1 MKIMKTK
8 KLEIED
14 SFPVPLCLCASVPS
28 SLLPPSVPLYPVEF
42 HISKVSRDKYQFD
55 EIIFSMTGNVI
66 FADFKAVRLFAEK
79 INAQMDKG
87 EHIGLPLQ
95 DIIMPGDIGA
105 MGLIDEI
112 LHLVC
117 SKYRTERNQAV
128 WEKGYSWLI
137 NVVGEDAVRIALK
150 EFVSQFPTVAVYQG
164 KQSVEEFVV
173 GTTSSIPN
181 TYIILEE
188 ILLLHLAN
196 TNPAFSPFIELFDD
210 TQLANKTAYQRVMSS
225 MNDFFLTQPAFGP
238 NNQPLLEMLR
248 APVVVSPYSLLGQLE
263 YIRNNWGD
271 MLPESLIS
279 LILRME
285 DVIKEDEKL
294 FFAAGVHAV
303 ASPLLIPEFGEESGV
318 YEEHERFSHDLD
330 WMPNVVLLAKNTYVW
345 LHQLSV
351 KYQREITRLDHIP
364 DEELDTLSKWGF
376 TALWLIGIWERSPAS
391 QRIKQICG
399 NLEAVSSAYSIHD
412 YIISEDLGGE
422 AAFENLK
429 YRAWQKGIR
438 LAGDMVPNHMGIF
451 SRWVVEHPDYFV
463 QVDYSPFHVYQ
474 FNGPNLSWDG
484 RIGIFLEDG
493 YWNKNDAAVVFKRID
508 YQTGETRYIYHG
520 NDGTHMPWNDTAQ
533 LDFLKPVVREAVIQL
548 ILHVARKFSIIRFD
562 AAMTL
567 AKKHFQRLWYP
578 QPGSG
583 GDIPS
588 RAEHG
593 MTRSQF
599 DEVFNE
605 EFWREVVDRIAVEV
619 PDTLLLAEAFWL
631 MEGYFVRTLGMHRVY
646 NSAFM
651 HMLKA
656 EENQKYRNVLKNV
669 LEFNPQILKRFVNF
683 MNNPDEDTAV
693 VQFGRDDKYFG
704 VCILLITLPGLPMFG
719 HGQIEGF
726 TEKYGMEYKKSYLDE
741 IVDEWLVERH
751 KREIFPLLKKRYLF
765 SDVEH
770 FVLYDFYT
778 SSGMVNENVFA
789 YSNCYGTER
798 ALVIYNNKYESTCGW
813 IHTSVAMNEEGRLIQ
828 KSLAQ
833 GLAIKDN
840 GQYYYSFRDNI
851 SGLEYLRCGQD
862 LAQNGLYAELEG
874 FKYQVFLDVKEI
886 QDDHK
891 GTYARLTGFL
901 DGRGISN
908 IEDAHYELSIKG
920 IQKRFLEMTSP
931 QMLRDMLSHANIF
944 SQGMYALL
952 GEIRECGYGA
962 ESNIVKKLES
972 VLSAIYWLFEDAE
985 AQSKDTILRQ
995 GYPFESDEKGWRILL
1010 LWLIVHQLGKDEQE
1024 SVELI
1029 DRWRLN
1035 EGIIKS
1041 IEMLGVNHQ
1050 AAVKE
1055 LLLIKILVKN
1065 YRWFEYSQQAHRET
1079 SQATASFNLKQLL
1092 EQPLVQEYLQ
1102 INQYEGVNYLHKESF
1117 EDMLYWLSV
1126 VAYIQIMP
1134 ETEKQDISAISA
1146 RLNET
1151 IKKYLHLAE
1160 SCGYQVEEMCDNIYG
1175 TC

>member
-1 MKIMKTK
+1 MKIK
-8 KLEIED
+8 D
-14 SFPVPLCLCASVPS
+14 SC
-28 SLLPPSVPLYPVEF
+28 SVPLHFEF
-42 HISKVSRDKYQFD
+42 HISKASRDKYQFD
-55 EIIFSMTGNVI
+55 ETIFSMIGNVI
-66 FADFKAVRLFAEK
+66 FANFKAVRLFAEK
-79 INAQMDKG
+79 INAQMD
-87 EHIGLPLQ
+87 LQ
-95 DIIMPGDIGA
+95 TQPEGSKVIPRTQVMPGDIGA

-112 LHLVC
+112 LHFVC
-117 SKYRTERNQAV
+117 NQYRTKRNQAA
-128 WEKGYSWLI
+128 WEKGYSWLV
-137 NVVGEDAVRIALK
+137 NEVGEESVRITLN

-164 KQSVEEFVV
+164 KQSTKEYM
-173 GTTSSIPN
+173 TSTINNIPN
-181 TYIILEE
+181 TYIVMEE
-188 ILLLHLAN
+188 MLLLHLAN
-196 TNPAFSPFIELFDD
+196 TNPAFSSFIELFDD
-210 TQLANKTAYQRVMSS
+210 TQLSNKTAYQRIMSS
-225 MNDFFLTQPAFGP
+225 MNDFFLAQPVFGP
-238 NNQPLLEMLR
+238 NDQPLLEMLR
-248 APVVVSPYSLLGQLE
+248 SPIVAAPYSLLGQLE
-263 YIRNNWGD
+263 YIRNNWMD

-294 FFAAGVHAV
+294 FFAAGVNKDT
-303 ASPLLIPEFGEESGV
+303 PPTLLVPEFGEGSGV
-318 YEEHERFSHDLD
+318 YEEHERFSRDLD
-330 WMPNVVLLAKNTYVW
+330 WMPTVVLLAKNTYVW

-364 DEELDTLSKWGF
+364 DEELDTLSRWGF
-376 TALWLIGIWERSPAS
+376 TSLWLIGIWERSPAS

-399 NLEAVSSAYSIHD
+399 NLDAVSSAYSIHD
-412 YIISEDLGGE
+412 YTISEDLGGE

-429 YRAWQKGIR
+429 SRAWQKGIR

-451 SRWVVEHPDYFV
+451 SRWVVEHPDYFI
-463 QVDYSPFHVYQ
+463 QTDYSPFHVYQ

-508 YQTGETRYIYHG
+508 WQTGETQYIYHG

-548 ILHVARKFSIIRFD
+548 ILLVARKFSIIRFD

-593 MTRSQF
+593 MTRPQF

-605 EFWREVVDRIAVEV
+605 EFWREVVDRIAKEV

-693 VQFGRDDKYFG
+693 AQFGRDDRYFG
-704 VCILLITLPGLPMFG
+704 VCILLATLPGLPMFG
-719 HGQIEGF
+719 HGQVEGF
-726 TEKYGMEYKKSYLDE
+726 TEKYGMEYKRSYWDE
-741 IVDEWLVERH
+741 QVDEWLVERH
-751 KREIFPLLKKRYLF
+751 RREIFPLLKKRYLF

-778 SSGMVNENVFA
+778 PSGGVNENVFA
-789 YSNCYGTER
+789 YSNCCGTER

-813 IHTSVAMNEEGRLIQ
+813 IHTSVAMNENGHLVQ

-833 GLAIKDN
+833 ALAIN
-840 GQYYYSFRDNI
+840 ENCYYSFKDNI
-851 SGLEYLRCGQD
+851 SCLEYIRHGKE
-862 LAQNGLYAELEG
+862 LAQNGLFVEIEG
-874 FKYQVFLDVKEI
+874 FKYQVFLAFKEI

-891 GTYARLTGFL
+891 GTYARLTDFL
-901 DGRGISN
+901 NGRGISN
-908 IEDAHYELSIKG
+908 IEDIHHEIAVKG
-920 IQKRFLEMTSP
+920 IQERFFEMTRP
-931 QMLRDMLSHANIF
+931 QMLRDMLSHADIF

-952 GEIRECGYGA
+952 EEIRECGYGYGNEA
-962 ESNIVKKLES
+962 DIVMELERI
-972 VLSAIYWLFEDAE
+972 LSAIQRLFEDAG
-985 AQSKDTILRQ
+985 AQQKDTILRQ
-995 GYPFESDEKGWRILL
+995 AEADEKGWRILL
-1010 LWLIVHQLGKDEQE
+1010 FWLIVHKLGKDEQE
-1024 SVELI
+1024 SIELI
-1029 DRWRLN
+1029 DKWRLN

-1041 IEMLGVNHQ
+1041 IEMLGVDHQ
-1050 AAVKE
+1050 TASRE
-1055 LLLIKILVKN
+1055 LLLIKLLVRN
-1065 YRWFEYSQQAHRET
+1065 HQWFDHVSLAKG
-1079 SQATASFNLKQLL
+1079 AASLNLKQLL
-1092 EQPLVQEYLQ
+1092 EQPLVQDYLQ
-1102 INQYEGVNYLHKESF
+1102 INQYEGIDYLHQESL

-1126 VAYIQIMP
+1126 VARIQIV
-1134 ETEKQDISAISA
+1134 TEGMEQNIPAILA
-1146 RLNET
+1146 GLEKT
-1151 IKKYLHLAE
+1151 VKEYLHLAE
-1160 SCGYQVEEMCDNIYG
+1160 DCGYQVERMYEFVL
-1175 TC
+1175 THKSSR